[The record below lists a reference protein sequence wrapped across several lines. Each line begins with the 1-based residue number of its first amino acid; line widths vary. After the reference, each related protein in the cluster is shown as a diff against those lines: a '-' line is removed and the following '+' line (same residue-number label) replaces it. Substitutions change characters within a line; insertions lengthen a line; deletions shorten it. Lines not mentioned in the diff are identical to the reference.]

1 MMKTVAV
8 CDHYMKEEFY
18 TDCFAKYDAFDL
30 IATPYFGPR
39 VREDM
44 RALAHK
50 IEHEGAYAVPV
61 PEEVLAVVPEAEVL
75 MVHLCPVT
83 AQLMD
88 SAPNLKYILT
98 NRGGLENIDV
108 PAARERGIHV
118 INNPA
123 HNGNAVAELAICLMI
138 CEMRNVQRSFWSIKN
153 GEWRDKYDN
162 FGRVYEM
169 RNKTVGI
176 IGFGTIGR
184 LVAEKL
190 QTFRVK
196 VIATDPNVS
205 PDDPDLARLNVTLT
219 DPDTL
224 LSTADIVTVHAR
236 TEDKHQILG
245 ARELDLIRPE
255 AIFVNTARAYLV
267 DYDHLAKMLQERRLA
282 GAALEVFPTEPLPSD
297 SPFLTLDNVSMTNHR
312 GGDPV
317 NCFSDSPEDLVIWL
331 LDHLNGKTP
340 KFLVC

>member
-1 MMKTVAV
+1 MKIVAV

-18 TDCFAKYDAFDL
+18 TDCFAKYEELEL
-30 IATPYFGPR
+30 IATPYFGPH
-39 VREDM
+39 VREEM

-50 IEHEGAYAVPV
+50 IEHEGAYSVPV
-61 PEEVLAVVPEAEVL
+61 PDEVFAVIPEAEVL

-108 PAARERGIHV
+108 AAARERGIHV

-123 HNGNAVAELAICLMI
+123 HNGNAVSELAVCLMI

-162 FGRVYEM
+162 FGRVYEL

-190 QTFRVK
+190 QPFRVK
-196 VIATDPNVS
+196 LLATDPNVL

-219 DPDTL
+219 DADTL
-224 LSTADIVTVHAR
+224 LSTADIITLHAR
-236 TEDKHQILG
+236 IEDKHQILG
-245 ARELDLIRPE
+245 PRELDLIKPS

-282 GAALEVFPTEPLPSD
+282 GAALEVFPTEPLPAD

-317 NCFSDSPEDLVIWL
+317 NCFSDSPEDLVTWL

>member
-1 MMKTVAV
+1 MKTVAV
-8 CDHYMKEEFY
+8 CDHYMTEDFY
-18 TDCFAKYDAFDL
+18 NACFDKFDDLEL
-30 IATPYFGPR
+30 IATPYFGPHDR
-39 VREDM
+39 DQM

-50 IEHEGAYAVPV
+50 LEHEGAYSFPV
-61 PEEVLAVVPEAEVL
+61 PDEVFAVIPEAEVL

-88 SAPNLKYILT
+88 SAPKLKYILT

-108 PAARERGIHV
+108 EAARARGIHV

-138 CEMRNVQRSFWSIKN
+138 CEMRNVQRSFYSIKT
-153 GEWRDKYDN
+153 GEWRDRYDN
-162 FGRVYEM
+162 FGRVFEL

-190 QTFRVK
+190 QTFHVK
-196 VIATDPNVS
+196 LIAADPNVT
-205 PDDPDLARLNVTLT
+205 PDDPDLARFNVTLT
-219 DPDTL
+219 DTDTV

-236 TEDKHQILG
+236 LEDKSQILG
-245 ARELDLIRPE
+245 PRELDLIKPS

-267 DYDHLAKMLQERRLA
+267 DYDHLAKMLIEKRLA
-282 GAALEVFPTEPLPSD
+282 GAALEVFPPEPLPSD

-317 NCFSDSPEDLVIWL
+317 NCFSDSPEMLVGFL
-331 LDHLNGKTP
+331 HEHLSGKTP